1 MIIKTGLGVL
11 LVYHGYQKN
20 SGRKKRIP
28 LKRGRETMKP
38 KRNKYNSKN
47 VQIHPGF
54 WVWTVLFFLMF
65 QAGKTLAQ
73 DTIQAVAVPMVSANN
88 ETTLNLFGGEV
99 TNKGVGGVAVKFSSF
114 NDQFAVMTGGR
125 GAITINKKFTIGG
138 GGYGIANTIHLASPS
153 PDTTRIF
160 KMGYGGLELG
170 YVFYPGKK
178 VNIGATLLFA
188 AGASFWQ
195 NNPKSTVE
203 ELFDE
208 DFKIFPVFEPAFYGE
223 FALSRIMR
231 LHTGVSYRYINSAN
245 VDYIT
250 NKNMRGFSGFV
261 ALLFGR
267 W

>member
-1 MIIKTGLGVL
+1 MKSGNYDMDFNRKHFILKVLPALLFLLFHVGQIIA
-11 LVYHGYQKN
+11 
-20 SGRKKRIP
+20 R
-28 LKRGRETMKP
+28 
-38 KRNKYNSKN
+38 
-47 VQIHPGF
+47 
-54 WVWTVLFFLMF
+54 
-65 QAGKTLAQ
+65 
-73 DTIQAVAVPMVSANN
+73 DTIPSISVIQEPSVSVTPMK
-88 ETTLNLFGGEV
+88 LFGGEV

-114 NDQFAVMTGGR
+114 NDQFAFMTGGR
-125 GAITINKKFTIGG
+125 GAITINKRFTIGG

-153 PDTTRIF
+153 PDTTRNF

-195 NNPKSTVE
+195 NNPKSAVE

-208 DFKIFPVFEPAFYGE
+208 DFKIFPVLEPAFYGE

-231 LHTGVSYRYINSAN
+231 LHTGVSYRYINGAD